1 MSSSDGLHGAAPKVV
16 QIETRYVQTDAVNF
30 KDVVQSFTGKNSS
43 TAWIGQR
50 NSNNNVD
57 QLYDVVMGSSLKIKG
72 GTAVFTSKAEE
83 VGTAATFPSMLMKN
97 MAFKDFDTLLLE
109 LPSMEMENM
118 PWF

>member
-1 MSSSDGLHGAAPKVV
+1 MASSGGLHGAAPKVV

-50 NSNNNVD
+50 NNNNNVD
-57 QLYDVVMGSSLKIKG
+57 QSYEVVMGSSSEVKG
-72 GTAVFTSKAEE
+72 GSSVVISKPEEDGAV
-83 VGTAATFPSMLMKN
+83 ATFPSMLMNN
-97 MAFKDFDTLLLE
+97 MAFNDFDTFLLD
-109 LPSMEMENM
+109 LPPMEMENR